1 MNTVPSETRPGVV
14 LLRNST
20 GGAVIVTIT
29 GAALGTYAFDETGAG
44 QAQDDPDDEAPVT
57 EASPPAPAP
66 AYSDAVMARVACI
79 EEKESRGLNI
89 ANLRGSGAV
98 GVMQFMPQTFY
109 AHAAELGHVDW
120 SPWSPTQARVVAAH
134 DLTLGRR
141 SQWTVSGC

>member
-1 MNTVPSETRPGVV
+1 MARYFIAGA
-14 LLRNST
+14 LF
-20 GGAVIVTIT
+20 GAVIVTVT
-29 GAALGTYAFDETGAG
+29 GAALGTYAFDGTGAG

-79 EEKESRGLNI
+79 EWKESRGQNI

-98 GVMQFMPQTFY
+98 GVMQYLPSTFY
-109 AHAAELGHVDW
+109 AHAAEMGHPTW
-120 SPWSPTQARVVAAH
+120 SAWNVAQARLVAAH